1 MFYTI
6 YFNTLDDGIICKGI
20 NGCVKIINT
29 YIQTNGISSNLITKD
44 VVSNITCRNYYPTK
58 WKFLKIEKRVGVLPQ
73 LERDRTPTRKSS
85 QILEAK
91 TEKI

>member
-20 NGCVKIINT
+20 DGCVKIINT

-44 VVSNITCRNYYPTK
+44 VVSNITCRNYYPAK
-58 WKFLKIEKRVGVLPQ
+58 WKFLKIEKRIGLLPQ
-73 LERDRTPTRKSS
+73 LEMDRTPTRKSS
-85 QILEAK
+85 QILENK
-91 TEKI
+91 TKKI

>member
-20 NGCVKIINT
+20 DGCVKIINT

-44 VVSNITCRNYYPTK
+44 VVSNITCRNYYPAK
-58 WKFLKIEKRVGVLPQ
+58 WKFLKIEKRIGLLPE
-73 LERDRTPTRKSS
+73 LEKDRTPTSKSS